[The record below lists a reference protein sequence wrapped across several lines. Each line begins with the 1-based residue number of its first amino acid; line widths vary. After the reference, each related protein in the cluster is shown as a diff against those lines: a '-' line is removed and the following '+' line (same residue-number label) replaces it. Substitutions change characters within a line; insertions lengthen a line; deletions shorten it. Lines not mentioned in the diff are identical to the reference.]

1 MAGLPAATLGI
12 GMLNGIKRRTS
23 RNSQPS
29 KANGTARHRI
39 GTVFDTPARIA
50 VNTLTAAE
58 IKRRGM
64 AAIEER
70 LRLGPVHLVKRN
82 KPAAVVLTED
92 QYALLTRNRA
102 GGAVAGLSAIQW
114 LLRQPSVGRKPR
126 ARIDRELRAERASW
140 S

>member
-1 MAGLPAATLGI
+1 
-12 GMLNGIKRRTS
+12 
-23 RNSQPS
+23 
-29 KANGTARHRI
+29 
-39 GTVFDTPARIA
+39 

-82 KPAAVVLTED
+82 RAAGVVLTEE
-92 QYALLTRNRA
+92 QYAHLTRSRA
-102 GGAVAGLSAIQW
+102 GVAIAGLSAIQW
-114 LLRQPSVGRKPR
+114 LLLQPAAGRKPKG
-126 ARIDRELRAERASW
+126 RIDRDMRTERATW